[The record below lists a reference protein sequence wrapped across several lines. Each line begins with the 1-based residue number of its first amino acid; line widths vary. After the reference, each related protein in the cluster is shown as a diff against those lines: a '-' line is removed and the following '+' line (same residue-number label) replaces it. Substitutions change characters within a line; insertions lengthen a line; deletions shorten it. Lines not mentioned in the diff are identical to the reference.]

1 MDYSVNKPIWPGS
14 SSFTAG
20 STPFGYFDN
29 DAQFQ
34 NDVDSFAKFAAQTL
48 GYPIMDVE
56 LVDLF
61 KGERQWDYEDDFR
74 RNYDYVLE
82 LISDKPFPLVI
93 HINNTAKLERYKIR
107 ILGDSNQ
114 PYIWVANIQTMLKK
128 DIKMLGFNLDS
139 VSFGSTAI
147 QIKNVDRSADFNK
160 PQD

>member
-1 MDYSVNKPIWPGS
+1 MVEKKKEITDTSVLI
-14 SSFTAG
+14 TI
-20 STPFGYFDN
+20 
-29 DAQFQ
+29 Q
-34 NDVDSFAKFAAQTL
+34 KFANVMVNRYFKLYT
-48 GYPIMDVE
+48 GIETDFKFDVE

-61 KGERQWDYEDDFR
+61 KGERQWDYDDDFR
-74 RNYDYVLE
+74 SNYDYVLE

>member
-1 MDYSVNKPIWPGS
+1 MVEKKKEITDNSVLI
-14 SSFTAG
+14 TI
-20 STPFGYFDN
+20 
-29 DAQFQ
+29 Q
-34 NDVDSFAKFAAQTL
+34 KFANVMVNRYFKLYT
-48 GYPIMDVE
+48 GIETDFKFDVE

-93 HINNTAKLERYKIR
+93 HINNNANLERYKIR

-139 VSFGSTAI
+139 VSFGSTDI
-147 QIKNVDRSADFNK
+147 QIKNVDRSEDFNK

>member
-1 MDYSVNKPIWPGS
+1 MVEKKKEITDNSVLI
-14 SSFTAG
+14 TI
-20 STPFGYFDN
+20 
-29 DAQFQ
+29 Q
-34 NDVDSFAKFAAQTL
+34 KFANVMVNRYFKLYT
-48 GYPIMDVE
+48 GIETDFKFDVE

-93 HINNTAKLERYKIR
+93 HINNTVNLERYKIR

>member
-1 MDYSVNKPIWPGS
+1 MVEKKKEITDNSVLI
-14 SSFTAG
+14 TI
-20 STPFGYFDN
+20 
-29 DAQFQ
+29 Q
-34 NDVDSFAKFAAQTL
+34 KFANVMVNRYFKLYT
-48 GYPIMDVE
+48 GIETDFKFDVE

-93 HINNTAKLERYKIR
+93 HINNTANLERYKIR

>member
-1 MDYSVNKPIWPGS
+1 MVEKKKEITDTSVLI
-14 SSFTAG
+14 TI
-20 STPFGYFDN
+20 
-29 DAQFQ
+29 Q
-34 NDVDSFAKFAAQTL
+34 KFANVMVNRYFKLYT
-48 GYPIMDVE
+48 GIETDFKFDVE

-93 HINNTAKLERYKIR
+93 HINNTGNLERYKIR
-107 ILGDSNQ
+107 VLGDSNQ

>member
-1 MDYSVNKPIWPGS
+1 MVEKKKEITDNSVLI
-14 SSFTAG
+14 TI
-20 STPFGYFDN
+20 
-29 DAQFQ
+29 Q
-34 NDVDSFAKFAAQTL
+34 KFANVMVNRYFKLYT
-48 GYPIMDVE
+48 GIETDFKFDVE

>member
-1 MDYSVNKPIWPGS
+1 MEKKREITDESVLSAIQKFSNVMVNR
-14 SSFTAG
+14 
-20 STPFGYFDN
+20 YFKSYTGIKTD
-29 DAQFQ
+29 F
-34 NDVDSFAKFAAQTL
+34 KF
-48 GYPIMDVE
+48 DVE

-61 KGERQWDYEDDFR
+61 KGERQWDYDDDFR

-93 HINNTAKLERYKIR
+93 HINNTQNLDKYNVR

-114 PYIWVANIQTMLKK
+114 PYIWVANIQTMLKQ
-128 DIKMLGFNLDS
+128 DIKMLGYDLSS
-139 VSFGSTAI
+139 VTFGSAAI

>member
-1 MDYSVNKPIWPGS
+1 MEEKKKEITDKNVLI
-14 SSFTAG
+14 AI
-20 STPFGYFDN
+20 
-29 DAQFQ
+29 Q
-34 NDVDSFAKFAAQTL
+34 KFANVMVNRYFKLYT
-48 GYPIMDVE
+48 GIKTDFKFDVE

-61 KGERQWDYEDDFR
+61 KGERRWDYEDDFR

-93 HINNTAKLERYKIR
+93 HINNTSNLERYKIR
-107 ILGDSNQ
+107 ILGDTNQ

-128 DIKMLGFNLDS
+128 DIKMLGYDLDKS
-139 VSFGSTAI
+139 SFGSTAI

>member
-1 MDYSVNKPIWPGS
+1 MEKKREITDESVLS
-14 SSFTAG
+14 SIQKFSNVMINR
-20 STPFGYFDN
+20 YFKLYTGIKTD
-29 DAQFQ
+29 F
-34 NDVDSFAKFAAQTL
+34 KF
-48 GYPIMDVE
+48 DVE

-61 KGERQWDYEDDFR
+61 NGERRWDYDDDFR

-93 HINNTAKLERYKIR
+93 HINNTKNLEKYGVR
-107 ILGDSNQ
+107 ILGDNDQ

-128 DIKMLGFNLDS
+128 DIKMLGYDLDNF
-139 VSFGSTAI
+139 SFGRAVI

>member
-1 MDYSVNKPIWPGS
+1 MVEKKREITDKSVLI
-14 SSFTAG
+14 TI
-20 STPFGYFDN
+20 
-29 DAQFQ
+29 Q
-34 NDVDSFAKFAAQTL
+34 KFANVMVNRYFKLYT
-48 GYPIMDVE
+48 GIETDFKFDVE

-61 KGERQWDYEDDFR
+61 DGERRWDYEDDFR
-74 RNYDYVLE
+74 RNYEYVLE

-93 HINNTAKLERYKIR
+93 HINNTVNLERYKIR

-139 VSFGSTAI
+139 NSFGSTAI